1 MATLLLIVIYLLF
14 IGLGIPDSLFGTA
27 WPAIYPDLGL
37 PVSSSTIATICSVGF
52 SILSSLFAEK
62 VIRRF
67 GTAWTAA
74 VSTAMTAVGLIV
86 LAYSQDLWWFCLCA
100 IPLGLGAGAVDTA
113 MNNYVALHYG
123 AMQMSFLHCFYGVGV
138 TLSPYLMS
146 LVLEGAGGWRD
157 GYRLA
162 FCVQAGIALV
172 AFLSLP
178 LWKRIPPPRL
188 LEEEAVSEPLSTKDV
203 VQDPA
208 VRTVWFIFIASCG
221 LEYVCASW
229 GATFLVHIKHLS
241 VEAAAEGITF
251 YYLGLTLGRLL
262 SGFLAKKLSPWK
274 IISIGQGAVAA
285 AILLLFIPLPSTLSA
300 VVAIF
305 ALFLVGLGN
314 GPLYPNMMHLTPEN
328 FGVAASQAVVGTQ
341 VSAAYVGMLGLPV
354 IFGVLVAWV
363 GAGVVPVMM
372 ALLYAILIGA
382 IVLLRRFLKARNRL
396 H

>member
-37 PVSSSTIATICSVGF
+37 PVSSSTIVTICSVGF
-52 SILSSLFAEK
+52 SIISSLCAEK

-67 GTAWTAA
+67 GTAMTAA
-74 VSTAMTAVGLIV
+74 VSTAMTAVGLIA
-86 LAYSQDLWWFCLCA
+86 LAYSQNLWWFCLCA

-123 AMQMSFLHCFYGVGV
+123 AVQMSFLHCFYGVGV

-162 FCVQAGIALV
+162 FFVQAGIALI

-178 LWKRIPPPRL
+178 LWKRLPPPRL
-188 LEEEAVSEPLSTKDV
+188 LEEEAACEPLSTKDV
-203 VQDPA
+203 VKDPA

-241 VEAAAEGITF
+241 VESAAEGITF
-251 YYLGLTLGRLL
+251 YYVGLTLGRLL
-262 SGFLAKKLSPWK
+262 SGFLAKKLSPWR
-274 IISIGQGAVAA
+274 IIGIGQGAVAA
-285 AILLLFIPLPSTLSA
+285 AILLLFVPLPSSMSA

>member
-37 PVSSSTIATICSVGF
+37 PVSSSTLATLCTVVC

-67 GTAWTAA
+67 GTAITAA

-146 LVLEGAGGWRD
+146 LVLAGDGGWRG

-162 FCVQAGIALV
+162 FCVQAAITLI
-172 AFLSLP
+172 AFLSFP
-178 LWKRIPPPRL
+178 LWKRMPPPRL
-188 LEEEAVSEPLSTKDV
+188 TEGETVTEPLSTKDV
-203 VQDPA
+203 VKDPA
-208 VRTVWFIFIASCG
+208 VRTVWFVFISSCG
-221 LEYVCASW
+221 IEYVCASW
-229 GATFLVHIKHLS
+229 GATFLVHIKELS

-251 YYLGLTLGRLL
+251 YYIGLTLGRLL
-262 SGFLAKKLSPWK
+262 SGFLAKKFTPWK
-274 IISIGQGAVAA
+274 IIGIGQVAVAG
-285 AILLLFIPLPSTLSA
+285 AILLFFLPLPTELSA
-300 VVAIF
+300 TVAVI

-341 VSAAYVGMLGLPV
+341 VCAAYVGMLGLPL

-382 IVLLRRFLKARNRL
+382 LLLLRRLLRMRHKVK
-396 H
+396 